1 MRFGI
6 MAMQIGALI
15 PSGGRPEDLLAHALA
30 SIMSA

>member
-15 PSGGRPEDLLAHALA
+15 PSGGRPRICWRTPSA
-30 SIMSA
+30 SIMPA